1 MAQTGK
7 RIYET
12 GEIEKREREKKMFII
27 GFVVIQTLTLIFLYP
42 LLVTA
47 KRADEELRALSE
59 KKLKDEKKEEGKK

>member
-1 MAQTGK
+1 
-7 RIYET
+7 
-12 GEIEKREREKKMFII
+12 MFII